1 MNSLV
6 SYLWSKVERG
16 LYVFMLGPWRPPR
29 VIQLKTL
36 VTKVGPTVSAALGG
50 LQSLGRFTELTHDG
64 NTAQAH
70 CVSVPVED
78 SRGQQKLNR

>member
-1 MNSLV
+1 
-6 SYLWSKVERG
+6 
-16 LYVFMLGPWRPPR
+16 MLGPWRPPR